1 MVLHDFSDSRLQKNA
16 EKFSADLS
24 TLNVYKFNVVGL
36 PKKYITLSAQEVLKV
51 IPEIVDS
58 DKNQQYFSIDLNGLT
73 AILVGQINK
82 LNTKVNNISSEI
94 STVYDFKGSVASFSS
109 LPDSADIGD
118 VYNVTDTGMN
128 YAWTGSEWDA
138 LSSIVDLTSII
149 KDSENNTSSTWSSNK
164 INSEINGAIDE
175 IPIDS
180 KMNISGSRGLLA
192 GYSSTQNIAS
202 ATTITRDS
210 PDGMIVSSDIALTVV
225 DGVAEQAWNK
235 TIGITSAGAT
245 VTLGSLWTWEN
256 GVQPTI
262 TAKGLLILRWCS
274 TFGIAS
280 YISGTAAA

>member
-1 MVLHDFSDSRLQKNA
+1 MALHDFSDSRLQKNA

-24 TLNVYKFNVVGL
+24 TLNAYKFNVVGL
-36 PKKYITLSAQEVLKV
+36 PKKYIALSAQEVLKV

-58 DKNQQYFSIDLNGLT
+58 NKNQQYLSIDLNGLT

-94 STVYDFKGSVASFSS
+94 STVYDFKGSVASVSN

-118 VYNVTDTGMN
+118 VYNVTDTGIN

-149 KDSENNTSSTWSSNK
+149 KDSENNTSSTWSSSK
-164 INSEINGAIDE
+164 INSEINEAIDE

-192 GYSSTQNIAS
+192 GYSSTQDITS

-210 PDGMIVSSDIALTVV
+210 PDRMIVSSDVTLTVA

-235 TIGITSAGAT
+235 TIGITSAGVT

-256 GVQPTI
+256 GVQPTF

-280 YISGTAAA
+280 YISGIVAA

>member
-24 TLNVYKFNVVGL
+24 TLNAYKFNIVGL
-36 PKKYITLSAQEVLKV
+36 PEKYIALSAQEVLKV
-51 IPEIVDS
+51 VPEIVDS
-58 DKNQQYFSIDLNGLT
+58 NKNQQYLSIDLNGLT

-94 STVYDFKGSVASFSS
+94 STVYDFKGSVASVSS

-149 KDSENNTSSTWSSNK
+149 KDSENNTSSTWSSSK

-175 IPIDS
+175 IPINS

-192 GYSSTQNIAS
+192 GYSSTQDITS

-210 PDGMIVSSDIALTVV
+210 PDGMIVSSDVALTVA

-235 TIGITSAGAT
+235 TIGITSAGVT

-280 YISGTAAA
+280 YISGIAAA

>member
-1 MVLHDFSDSRLQKNA
+1 MSLHDFSDSRLQKNA

-36 PKKYITLSAQEVLKV
+36 PKKYIALSAQEVLKV
-51 IPEIVDS
+51 VPEIVDS
-58 DKNQQYFSIDLNGLT
+58 NKNQQYLSIDLNGLT

-82 LNTKVNNISSEI
+82 LNTKVNSISSEI
-94 STVYDFKGSVASFSS
+94 STVYDFKGSVASVSN

-149 KDSENNTSSTWSSNK
+149 KDSENNTSSTWSSSK

-192 GYSSTQNIAS
+192 GYSSTQDIAS

-210 PDGMIVSSDIALTVV
+210 PDGMIVSSDVALTVA

-235 TIGITSAGAT
+235 TIGITSAGVT

-256 GVQPTI
+256 GV
-262 TAKGLLILRWCS
+262 
-274 TFGIAS
+274 
-280 YISGTAAA
+280 